1 MKPGIRQCLVRHC
14 CLSKGKRFPA
24 PGISGVFSQ
33 CGKGLKVR
41 GSVRQQ
47 ITEDRMGTQN
57 GKRWRERAGGLRGSR
72 LAARRRGQILAAN
85 LKEGCSFRSL
95 QNRSRASN
103 RKGPISAFRPV
114 LGKPAHRAFDTPG
127 TDILTGPYGGKS
139 LAVIEHARRER
150 RFRDPRRGAEG
161 IRYQK

>member
-1 MKPGIRQCLVRHC
+1 
-14 CLSKGKRFPA
+14 
-24 PGISGVFSQ
+24 
-33 CGKGLKVR
+33 
-41 GSVRQQ
+41 
-47 ITEDRMGTQN
+47 MGTQN

-85 LKEGCSFRSL
+85 LRGGCSFRRL
-95 QNRSRASN
+95 QNSSRASN
-103 RKGPISAFRPV
+103 TKGPFGAIGPV
-114 LGKPAHRAFDTPG
+114 LREPVHRAFDTPG
-127 TDILTGPYGGKS
+127 TDIFTGPYGGKS